1 MNLHGKWGQA
11 ATAALLTSVAFSGA
25 AWAQAAGTPQKG
37 GTFVLALA
45 QDPPTVNPDITTS
58 VPDQTTGC
66 MIYEALVD
74 NSPAGDT
81 YPSLAKSWTISPDGL
96 TYTFDLVQT
105 EWQDG
110 KPFTSEDVK
119 YTITEVSMKL
129 SSVFASAGRVID
141 SVEAPALDK
150 VVIKLKQ
157 PFGPLLVSLG
167 CEYGAAILPAH
178 LFKGTDVKTNPA
190 TSATPV
196 GTGPYKLVE
205 WKRGD
210 SMRMVRNPK
219 YRDQTKPYFDDIVV
233 KVISQTASR
242 LQALHG
248 GEIDGISTFPPA
260 SVSQVKADPK
270 LKVVDST
277 SASQNLLYFNVSKK
291 PFDDKKVRQALFMAI
306 DRDYLMKNAFY
317 EVGSVGTQPFTSA
330 IAWAANTDI
339 DYRKMYP
346 FDVAKANAA
355 LDAAGFKRGADGK
368 RFAVRMKIFGNEYP
382 ELQQAAIAIKSMWQQ
397 VGVDSDIK
405 PLESATYIKEV
416 FQERDFDVTFVGY
429 SAYSDPALGI
439 ARAYRKATV
448 GQGYGNP
455 SGYSDPKLEE
465 LWEKGER
472 ATSPAERGKFYKE
485 AQAILAEDLPALN
498 LRQYFPVNA
507 VQKNVQGIW
516 GATLGNG
523 RYGTG
528 WYAK

>member
-291 PFDDKKVRQALFMAI
+291 PFDEI
-306 DRDYLMKNAFY
+306 
-317 EVGSVGTQPFTSA
+317 G
-330 IAWAANTDI
+330 
-339 DYRKMYP
+339 
-346 FDVAKANAA
+346 
-355 LDAAGFKRGADGK
+355 
-368 RFAVRMKIFGNEYP
+368 
-382 ELQQAAIAIKSMWQQ
+382 
-397 VGVDSDIK
+397 
-405 PLESATYIKEV
+405 
-416 FQERDFDVTFVGY
+416 
-429 SAYSDPALGI
+429 
-439 ARAYRKATV
+439 RAHV
-448 GQGYGNP
+448 
-455 SGYSDPKLEE
+455 
-465 LWEKGER
+465 
-472 ATSPAERGKFYKE
+472 
-485 AQAILAEDLPALN
+485 
-498 LRQYFPVNA
+498 
-507 VQKNVQGIW
+507 
-516 GATLGNG
+516 
-523 RYGTG
+523 
-528 WYAK
+528 